1 VKYFDKVKWERE
13 NIKFSNMLNKY
24 AVGANGDQS
33 SRLSSSRGGMDAQM
47 QFLNSANSM
56 NGENEDYLSGI
67 PQTAKDKAGNNILSF
82 LSGTADDMSLVL
94 QME

>member
-1 VKYFDKVKWERE
+1 
-13 NIKFSNMLNKY
+13 
-24 AVGANGDQS
+24 
-33 SRLSSSRGGMDAQM
+33 MDAQM